1 MPIVLLFG
9 QLCFH
14 TRGLSRAS
22 LAWYFLWMSIVM
34 EHFVRSNWMFQ
45 HETFMQQGTVF
56 FVPIPDSF
64 NIFIIYWDLQGRW
77 TCVRVCVCVCAW
89 VCVCVFV
96 LEIGID
102 WSRVKQRFMS
112 FELCLRRCEVI
123 LTAFKFCGS
132 LGRLCTWLVNFLR
145 RGLSGRPFLLPL
157 WRLQVLHVC
166 GVLEIV
172 DNNLRLHHWSAW
184 KNIHELL
191 DSHFTATAKCGLQKW
206 WAIASA
212 CMQSRL

>member
-1 MPIVLLFG
+1 MFPYPWVESCEFGMIFFVDVNRDGNILSGPIECFSMKH
-9 QLCFH
+9 LCNK
-14 TRGLSRAS
+14 AP
-22 LAWYFLWMSIVM
+22 
-34 EHFVRSNWMFQ
+34 
-45 HETFMQQGTVF
+45 F

-89 VCVCVFV
+89 VCVCVFACWK
-96 LEIGID
+96 LELIGLG
-102 WSRVKQRFMS
+102 WSNVSCLSNYAYDVVKYI
-112 FELCLRRCEVI
+112 I

-157 WRLQVLHVC
+157 WCLQALHVC

-172 DNNLRLHHWSAW
+172 DSNLRLHHWSAW

-191 DSHFTATAKCGLQKW
+191 HSHFTATAKWGLQQW